1 MSNPNNE
8 PNMSNK
14 SSSMKSS
21 RTTYRPDRHP
31 KNTREINQAISAN
44 PVIQGLSIAI
54 EVMPAIN
61 LEQLRSK
68 YEAAIREPLP
78 LHANSDEGRDQTAW
92 KHALST
98 EISRCSPKPAY
109 MKRKLEHPVSPTQH
123 AKIDPTPEQLKRLEG
138 ILNPDTLRRTFISIP
153 ALMAQIQ
160 FDIGDYLKKV

>member
-1 MSNPNNE
+1 MS
-8 PNMSNK
+8 
-14 SSSMKSS
+14 KSS

-78 LHANSDEGRDQTAW
+78 QHANGDEGRDQTAW
-92 KHALST
+92 KYALST

-109 MKRKLEHPVSPTQH
+109 MKRRLEHPAHPTQH
-123 AKIDPTPEQLKRLEG
+123 ARIDPSQDLTQLKD
-138 ILNPDTLRRTFISIP
+138 ILKPETLRRTFISIP
-153 ALMAQIQ
+153 ALMAQIRC
-160 FDIGDYLKKV
+160 DIGDYLKK